1 MKTHAHDLSIAV
13 VGLAGRFPDAA
24 DASAFW
30 RNLENGVES
39 LTSFSDAELT
49 ASEIEAKYIDDPN
62 FVKKGTFLEGAE
74 LFDAAFFGLS
84 PLEAQTLDPQ
94 HRLFLECSW
103 EAMEDAG
110 YAGETGRGP
119 VGVFAGCS
127 MNSYLLTVLARNRAA
142 LEAAGPY
149 QLMIG
154 NDKDFLATRVSY
166 KLNLTGPSVTLQ
178 TACSTSLVAVQMAC
192 QSLQTRQCDMALAG
206 GVALHFPQK
215 TGHLYVPG
223 MIFSPD
229 GHCRPFDAHAGGIR
243 GGAGAGVV
251 VLKRL
256 ADALKAGDSIRAVI
270 LGAAVNNDG
279 AAKMGYTAPSVEG
292 QAAVVTAALA
302 AARVDPASISY
313 VEAHGTAT
321 PVGDPIEIA
330 ALERAFGSTDRKR
343 FCAIGSVKGN
353 IGHLDAAAGVAG
365 LIKTVLALEHKRI
378 PASLNF
384 REPNPQIDFANSPF
398 FVNAKLGPWDSPDGP
413 RRAGVSS
420 FGIGGSNAHVVLE
433 EAPAPEQPVVRWPT
447 QLLTLSA
454 RSSSALEAATVK
466 MTSYL
471 AEHPAR
477 SLADACYTMQIGR
490 KRFPHRRVVI
500 CSTREE
506 ALKIL
511 ASGDRRKMFSTHEDA
526 VRRPVTFMFTG
537 QGSQHAG
544 MARGLY
550 EFQPVFRQELDFC
563 AEVLKPEIGCDL
575 RSVLY
580 SPSGDASLLNETWL
594 AQPTLFAVEYALA
607 RTWISWGVEPDS
619 AIGHSIGE
627 YVAACLA
634 GVFSPEDALR
644 LIAARG
650 RIMQKM
656 APGSMLAV
664 ALAEGELVGLI
675 NGRIS
680 LAAINA
686 PSLCTVSGT
695 HADLAALQERLRA
708 SRIESRPLYTSHA
721 FHSSAMDEAVEIFRE
736 RVQGLKLCEPRLP
749 FMSNLTGR
757 PILAGEATD
766 HNYWAQHLR
775 QTVRFADGI
784 RALAS
789 PGRIFLEVGP
799 GQTLAT
805 FALETSRGIQ
815 GCEVFASLPQVK
827 DPQPE
832 STFILKTVG
841 KLWMAGVDLNW
852 SGVHAGE
859 RLQRVSLPTYP
870 FERQRYWAGDDSTP
884 LDVRKAELPGRKD
897 DVADWFYAPSWTRS
911 VMPSATASGENF
923 GPWLIFEDQGSL
935 SGLVADELAARG
947 ESYITV
953 KRGTSFERLNERS
966 YVVDPLRVEDYLR
979 LLKETTDN
987 DQAPRSVLY
996 LWGLD
1001 GGREAFYSLLLLAQ
1015 AFGDIGSQDPI
1026 DCTIVSAQMHSVTG
1040 REVVDPEQALLV
1052 GPCKVL
1058 PREYPHIRC
1067 RSVDVCR
1074 EEWSPALVSEL
1085 LLEPGMPRPFR
1096 PVAYRDGWR
1105 WQQTF
1110 EPVRLSSKRP
1120 RTRDRGVYLITG
1132 GMGGIGLALATH
1144 LAETC
1149 SARIALI
1156 GRSSLPDRAQWQ
1168 SWLADHD
1175 ETDQTS
1181 IKIRALQRI
1190 EELGGEAL
1198 PISADVCDREAMER
1212 ALDEAHQRFGPIH
1225 GVIHAAGIAGGAS
1238 GGLMQLKTVEAASQV
1253 LRPKVEGT
1261 LILDSLINDDPLD
1274 FFVVCSSI
1282 SALCGFVGL
1291 VDYTSANA
1299 FLDGFAAS
1307 RCRRGRV
1314 TTTSIN
1320 WDAWQEVGMAAR
1332 TKVPARGLPA
1342 RGARAAG
1349 IWPAEGVDAFWRAVG
1364 SKLPQVA
1371 VITSDLPKI
1380 LEILEAPADA
1390 TVQDSVRPVR
1400 GQGQEASGRHARPD
1414 LTTDYALPE
1423 TETQRRVVAIWKDQ
1437 FGIAD
1442 VGIDDNFFDLGG
1454 HSLLATGVLAR
1465 VGQVF
1470 GLTVALRVIFEAPT
1484 IRALSEH
1491 VDNLLWASARVSP
1504 SDTGSEEREEVE
1516 L

>member
-1 MKTHAHDLSIAV
+1 MNNRAHHLPIAV

-30 RNLENGVES
+30 RNLENGIES
-39 LTSFSDAELT
+39 LTSFSDAELA
-49 ASEIEAKYIDDPN
+49 ASGIEAKYLDDPN

-84 PLEAQTLDPQ
+84 PLEAETLDPQ

-110 YAGETGRGP
+110 YFGESGGGP

-127 MNSYLLTVLARNRAA
+127 MNSYLLTILARNRAA

-192 QSLQTRQCDMALAG
+192 QSLQARQCDMALAG

-229 GHCRPFDAHAGGIR
+229 GHCRPFDSHAGGIR

-256 ADALKAGDSIRAVI
+256 ADALHSGDSIRAVI

-279 AAKMGYTAPSVEG
+279 AGKMGYTAPSVEG

-302 AARVDPASISY
+302 AGRVDPASISY

-398 FVNAKLGPWDSPDGP
+398 FVNDKLGPWDSPDGP

-433 EAPAPEQPVVRWPT
+433 EAPAPEQTVVRWPT

-466 MTSYL
+466 VTSYL
-471 AEHPAR
+471 AEHPSI

-506 ALKIL
+506 ALKTL
-511 ASGDRRKMFSTHEDA
+511 ASGDRRTMFSALEDA

-575 RSVLY
+575 RDVLY
-580 SPSGDASLLNETWL
+580 SPSGDASVLNETWL
-594 AQPTLFAVEYALA
+594 AQPALFAVEYALA
-607 RTWISWGVEPDS
+607 RMWISWGVEPDS

-664 ALAEGELVGLI
+664 PLPERELVGLI

-695 HADLAALQERLRA
+695 QADLAALQERLRA
-708 SRIESRPLYTSHA
+708 SRIESRLLFTSHA
-721 FHSSAMDEAVEIFRE
+721 FHSSAMDEAVEIFGQ
-736 RVQGLKLCEPRLP
+736 RVQRLRLCEPRLP

-805 FALETSRGIQ
+805 FAQETSRGIQ
-815 GCEVFASLPQVK
+815 DCEVFASLPQVK

-832 STFILKTVG
+832 SAFILKTLG

-870 FERQRYWAGDDSTP
+870 FERQRYWAGDDGTRQE
-884 LDVRKAELPGRKD
+884 VRQAELPARKD

-911 VMPSATASGENF
+911 VMPSTTASGESF

-935 SGLVADELAARG
+935 PGLVAHELAARG

-953 KRGTSFERLNERS
+953 KRGTSFERLSERS
-966 YVVDPLRVEDYLR
+966 YVIDSLRAEDYLR
-979 LLKETTDN
+979 LLNETKDKG
-987 DQAPRSVLY
+987 QAPRSVLY

-1001 GGREAFYSLLLLAQ
+1001 GGREAFHSLLLLAQ
-1015 AFGDIGSQDPI
+1015 AFGDIGSRDPI

-1040 REVVDPEQALLV
+1040 REAVDPEQALLT

-1058 PREYPHIRC
+1058 PKEYPHIRC
-1067 RSVDVCR
+1067 RSVDICPQDL
-1074 EEWSPALVSEL
+1074 SQALALEL
-1085 LLEPGMPRPFR
+1085 LLEPGMPRPSR

-1110 EPVRLSSKRP
+1110 EPIRLSSKPP
-1120 RTRDRGVYLITG
+1120 RTRNRGVYLITG
-1132 GMGGIGLALATH
+1132 GMGGIGLSLATH

-1149 SARIALI
+1149 CARVALI

-1168 SWLADHD
+1168 SWLADHR
-1175 ETDQTS
+1175 EADQTS
-1181 IKIRALQRI
+1181 IKIRSLQRI

-1198 PISADVCDREAMER
+1198 PISADVCDRAAMER
-1212 ALDEAHQRFGPIH
+1212 ALDEIHQRFGPIH
-1225 GVIHAAGIAGGAS
+1225 GVIHAAGVAGGR
-1238 GGLMQLKTVEAASQV
+1238 LMQLKTRDAAAQV
-1253 LRPKVEGT
+1253 IGPKVEGT
-1261 LILDSLINDDPLD
+1261 LVLDSLVKDQPLD
-1274 FFVVCSSI
+1274 FFVLCSSVN
-1282 SALCGFVGL
+1282 ALCGVAGA

-1299 FLDGFAAS
+1299 FLDAFAAS
-1307 RCRRGRV
+1307 RYRHNRTPV
-1314 TTTSIN
+1314 ISID
-1320 WDAWQEVGMAAR
+1320 WDTWQEVGMAVNTHVPSDLLVERR
-1332 TKVPARGLPA
+1332 TTL
-1342 RGARAAG
+1342 AAG
-1349 IWPAEGVDAFWRAVG
+1349 IKPAEGVEAFWRAVD

-1371 VITSDLPKI
+1371 VITRDFPRMLETLEQPLAGI
-1380 LEILEAPADA
+1380 LENSKTPAIKLRERAPEGH
-1390 TVQDSVRPVR
+1390 P
-1400 GQGQEASGRHARPD
+1400 RPD
-1414 LTTDYALPE
+1414 LANDYAPPE
-1423 TETQRRVVAIWKDQ
+1423 TETQRRVVEIWKTQ
-1437 FGIAD
+1437 FGIAEI
-1442 VGIDDNFFDLGG
+1442 GIDDNFFELGG

-1465 VGQVF
+1465 LGQAF
-1470 GLTVALRVIFEAPT
+1470 ALTVSLRAFFDAPT
-1484 IRALSEH
+1484 VRALSEH
-1491 VDNLLWASARVSP
+1491 VDNLLWASLQVSP
-1504 SDTGSEEREEVE
+1504 SDGESEEREEVE